1 MWPAHVINLAANTA
15 RMENSARELS
25 RLGIAFERLDAVNGW
40 AMDEGAVAAV
50 YDAGENARRGKY
62 PLVRPE
68 IGCYLSHVE
77 AWRRIAEGEA
87 EGGFVFEDD
96 IRAEDTLGEAM
107 ALLSGDE
114 GRDWDMVKLFT
125 FDTDPQVVRERS
137 LGRFRLATT
146 YRVPTCLNGYGL
158 TRDAAA
164 HLAARAIPFFRP
176 VDEDQKFLWETGLR
190 VATLLPPQVR
200 VGDQQAATGTIGTE
214 RRRAGARQGLAR
226 LRQALHGALYQW
238 RYRRDLARHWKGKA

>member
-125 FDTDPQVVRERS
+125 FDTDPQVRGS
-137 LGRFRLATT
+137 
-146 YRVPTCLNGYGL
+146 
-158 TRDAAA
+158 
-164 HLAARAIPFFRP
+164 RAP
-176 VDEDQKFLWETGLR
+176 V
-190 VATLLPPQVR
+190 
-200 VGDQQAATGTIGTE
+200 
-214 RRRAGARQGLAR
+214 
-226 LRQALHGALYQW
+226 AL
-238 RYRRDLARHWKGKA
+238 K